1 MKQDRPTVRRKIFEV
16 IEMGLSG
23 NRTAGLFDGFM
34 VGLIILNVVA
44 VSLETVPDIIQQYR
58 LEFMV
63 FEIFSLLIFSM
74 EYLLRVWVC
83 VEYRPDPD
91 EKGKGHFRLHFVT
104 SPLMVID
111 FLAIAPSLL
120 FVFGIDLRL
129 LRIFRLLRL
138 FKLMRYSPALASLGN
153 VLYAERRALMATL
166 IIMLGLSSFAA
177 TIMYYLERNVQPE
190 AFGTIPHALW
200 WALATLTT
208 VGYGDMVPIT
218 WAGRFFGGVVM
229 IFGVGMYALPI
240 GIIASGFANEIHQRD
255 FVIRWGL
262 VANVP
267 LFNGLDANL
276 IRTIAKYLRSSVVE
290 KGSLIAVKGHL
301 ADKMYLIV
309 SGEVARKDRTGKII
323 LKEGG
328 FFGAKSLMEKSNY
341 SASYM
346 AESKCH
352 FFILDAREFHHLMDE
367 NPALRERI
375 EEAYT
380 NIPHKDFGQACGPE
394 EILSD

>member
-1 MKQDRPTVRRKIFEV
+1 
-16 IEMGLSG
+16 MGLSG
-23 NRTAGLFDGFM
+23 NRAAGLFDGFM

-44 VSLETVPDIIQQYR
+44 VSLETVPDITRQYR
-58 LEFMV
+58 LEFLA
-63 FEIFSLLIFSM
+63 FEIFSLLIFCM

-91 EKGKGHFRLHFVT
+91 EKGKGPFRLHFIT

-120 FVFGIDLRL
+120 FVVGIDLRL

-153 VLYAERRALMATL
+153 VLYAERRALTATL

-218 WAGRFFGGVVM
+218 WAGRLFGGVVM

-267 LFNGLDANL
+267 LFKGLDANL

-290 KGSLIAVKGHL
+290 KDSIIAVKGHQ

-309 SGEVARKDRTGKII
+309 SGEVARTDKTGKIT

-328 FFGAKSLMEKSNY
+328 FFGAKSLMEKSTY
-341 SASYM
+341 SASYR
-346 AESKCH
+346 AETKGH
-352 FFILDAREFHHLMDE
+352 FFVLDAREFHHLLDE
-367 NPALRERI
+367 NPTLRERI
-375 EEAYT
+375 EEAYK

-394 EILSD
+394 EILSK

>member
-1 MKQDRPTVRRKIFEV
+1 
-16 IEMGLSG
+16 
-23 NRTAGLFDGFM
+23 
-34 VGLIILNVVA
+34 
-44 VSLETVPDIIQQYR
+44 
-58 LEFMV
+58 
-63 FEIFSLLIFSM
+63 
-74 EYLLRVWVC
+74 
-83 VEYRPDPD
+83 
-91 EKGKGHFRLHFVT
+91 
-104 SPLMVID
+104 
-111 FLAIAPSLL
+111 
-120 FVFGIDLRL
+120 
-129 LRIFRLLRL
+129 
-138 FKLMRYSPALASLGN
+138 
-153 VLYAERRALMATL
+153 
-166 IIMLGLSSFAA
+166 
-177 TIMYYLERNVQPE
+177 
-190 AFGTIPHALW
+190 W

-208 VGYGDMVPIT
+208 VGYGDIVPIT